1 MYRGGE
7 FLDIGLTMSF
17 VFMGGVFSSILYI
30 KDDKG
35 FTHFSGKG
43 KLKIGGRLMIVP
55 PIVFSGLLHYIS
67 SKSDASTM
75 SLSTIGAS
83 VLGGFVSGMIC
94 SFLGSNNIDQRTR
107 KDS

>member
-1 MYRGGE
+1 MYKGGD
-7 FLDIGLTMSF
+7 FLNVGLTMSF

-55 PIVFSGLLHYIS
+55 PIVFSGLLYYIS

-75 SLSTIGAS
+75 SLSTIGTS
-83 VLGGFVSGMIC
+83 VLGGFVSGMTC
-94 SFLGSNNIDQRTR
+94 SFLGSNNIDERTR